1 MDDDFDSNDIDYTEE
16 LLRGFFTQVFGE
28 DYDKEKPRQIEKQ
41 FIAREPIRLGEIL
54 TIIDTET
61 RDGESIPVVAPSS
74 PENPKSVVGI
84 AISPDRMLVS
94 GALNMQRHLLS
105 WREKV
110 WRRIRHKPKNYW
122 FDG

>member
-1 MDDDFDSNDIDYTEE
+1 MDDDFESNDIDYTEE

-28 DYDKEKPRQIEKQ
+28 DYDKEKPRQIEKK

-105 WREKV
+105 GRGKGWAR
-110 WRRIRHKPKNYW
+110 
-122 FDG
+122 